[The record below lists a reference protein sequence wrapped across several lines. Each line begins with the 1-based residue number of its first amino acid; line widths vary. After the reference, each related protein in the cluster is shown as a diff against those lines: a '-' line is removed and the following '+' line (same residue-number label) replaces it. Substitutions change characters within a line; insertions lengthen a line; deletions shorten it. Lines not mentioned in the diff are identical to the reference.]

1 MSIAIYASDAEVQ
14 QFLRYVEK
22 LEIIQ
27 NRKNIG
33 MHVVYKDGVR
43 CFVLSLL
50 ILKLLVV
57 SLAIRTFNFG
67 VSQINF
73 FKRCQ

>member
-22 LEIIQ
+22 LEVIQ

-43 CFVLSLL
+43 SFVWSVSV
-50 ILKLLVV
+50 LKLLVW
-57 SLAIRTFNFG
+57 
-67 VSQINF
+67 
-73 FKRCQ
+73 K

>member
-22 LEIIQ
+22 LEVIQ

-33 MHVVYKDGVR
+33 MHVAYKAGVR
-43 CFVLSLL
+43 SFV
-50 ILKLLVV
+50 
-57 SLAIRTFNFG
+57 
-67 VSQINF
+67 
-73 FKRCQ
+73 